1 MRRGGRRGW
10 ELVVGEDVCVGE
22 GGRDGTCGE

>member
-10 ELVVGEDVCVGE
+10 ELVVGEDVCVG
-22 GGRDGTCGE
+22 GGRKGWNLW